1 LLAWI
6 VALGRV
12 PQGAATGLAGWRAA
26 LTQLLSAQTGALDQ
40 LSAAQKEILA
50 AKQDEKRAQLRY
62 QAARRLRPRREST
75 IDLQVEVPQTTV
87 VTVLTAPWSGLLVN
101 LAKALGGSLSV
112 GAMRALGVA
121 LTVAAALL
129 NARVF
134 YGIVARM
141 ERDAKGAARS
151 RPSH

>member
-1 LLAWI
+1 MAI
-6 VALGRV
+6 VYLTLV
-12 PQGAATGLAGWRAA
+12 GLALV
-26 LTQLLSAQTGALDQ
+26 LTF
-40 LSAAQKEILA
+40 
-50 AKQDEKRAQLRY
+50 
-62 QAARRLRPRREST
+62 
-75 IDLQVEVPQTTV
+75 VEVARGEHGLGAV
-87 VTVLTAPWSGLLVN
+87 AVTVLTAPWSGLLVN

-112 GAMRALGVA
+112 GVMRALGVA
-121 LTVAAALL
+121 LTLAAALL